1 MPKLVSIMPKLKF
14 PKPLQLQDLHRISTD
29 LENKNKQ
36 FYNSRNK
43 CCVWLDLWWFF

>member
-14 PKPLQLQDLHRISTD
+14 PTPLQLQDLHRISTD

-36 FYNSRNK
+36 LLCLTGFMVILLKDNY
-43 CCVWLDLWWFF
+43 C